1 MLYIH
6 YNGWSGTD
14 RTGESGGLARE
25 FVVWGLTGFL
35 GLVDLGEVRRGAGL
49 VKARPFFVARAG
61 EIRGFFAPL
70 RMTSPFM
77 AALFCKRTSS

>member
-35 GLVDLGEVRRGAGL
+35 GWWIWEKFGEVR
-49 VKARPFFVARAG
+49 VW
-61 EIRGFFAPL
+61 
-70 RMTSPFM
+70 
-77 AALFCKRTSS
+77 